1 LGFLGSYG
9 EGPVQAVRFDE
20 LEPFREIVV
29 GVMNRQQRSTGE
41 LARAIGCERTY
52 LSKVR
57 SGARPLS
64 PSALEKLVIE
74 LKVDR
79 KRMALAAVVM
89 GSPALYFDPAF
100 KNLSHYVQALLISAL
115 ELSEAEDR
123 RHGMLLASLSRDRCE
138 QLAQQA
144 IAQLAEKFASVD
156 SMLGLARTAAA

>member
-1 LGFLGSYG
+1 
-9 EGPVQAVRFDE
+9 
-20 LEPFREIVV
+20 
-29 GVMNRQQRSTGE
+29 
-41 LARAIGCERTY
+41 
-52 LSKVR
+52 
-57 SGARPLS
+57 
-64 PSALEKLVIE
+64 
-74 LKVDR
+74 
-79 KRMALAAVVM
+79 MALAAVVM